1 MPERTAAYSERRTA
15 AAIGRVRTKKG
26 EDIMKSRTAHAE
38 HPRERSRILAA
49 VIAVLALL
57 GTLLCGV
64 LPAAA
69 EGDTLVLTS
78 CPAEEQFGSLKI
90 GDLITF
96 REINSQKKGDYSGYD
111 IQVTAGPAKVEDAFD
126 PIGKMYY
133 RGIRMTGN
141 GAVTAVVTLKGGG
154 VNAQKTL
161 HFTVSGTPDVKVES
175 NFPKELHLKLGEEI
189 GELCGYSARISGL
202 NYGLI
207 ADAQLEV
214 EGDIEFAAVEV
225 TPSFSGVIGDDRV
238 LEDRLG
244 MRLDMYRAARVG
256 TGYVYARNGGKT
268 VGDPLCKVI
277 VDAPTIKVNAPAV
290 AKEGDTL
297 RLETALEGTAL
308 KDLKTVDFDNKANY
322 QNGVYKSD
330 CPVVFKP
337 SVTVVDGADCVK
349 QSAQDYSSTLCS
361 AETLTF
367 VKSGFVTLKVS
378 YTRYQTWRD
387 LYNAT
392 DGGKYAIE
400 KAVTIQINDK
410 NGVAPT
416 TTAKPAETTNGKATV
431 KPTGAQTTAV
441 TVAAAAP
448 NEAHPSVPDATATAA
463 APAESDTPVLP
474 QSTAEPSYDVL
485 VREPKW
491 PMVLGITAA
500 AVVVIAGGAAAW
512 WLLRRRA
519 GKGR

>member
-1 MPERTAAYSERRTA
+1 
-15 AAIGRVRTKKG
+15 
-26 EDIMKSRTAHAE
+26 MKRKTICISYR
-38 HPRERSRILAA
+38 PIRGRILAA
-49 VIAVLALL
+49 IIAVLALL

-133 RGIRMTGN
+133 RGICMTGS

-189 GELCGYSARISGL
+189 GELCGHSARITGL

-207 ADAQLEV
+207 ADAQLEID
-214 EGDIEFAAVEV
+214 GIEFAAVEV

-308 KDLKTVDFDNKANY
+308 KELKTADFDNKANY

-349 QSAQDYSSTLCS
+349 QSAQDYSSTLRS

-387 LYNAT
+387 LYNAQN
-392 DGGKYAIE
+392 GGKYAIE
-400 KAVTIQINDK
+400 KTVTIQVNDK

-416 TTAKPAETTNGKATV
+416 TTAKPAGTTNGKATV
-431 KPTGAQTTAV
+431 KPTGAQTTAG

-448 NEAHPSVPDATATAA
+448 NEAHPSAPDATAAAA

-474 QSTAEPSYDVL
+474 QSTANLSGCNYVL
-485 VREPKW
+485 TPKW

-500 AVVVIAGGAAAW
+500 AAVVIGGGAAAW

-519 GKGR
+519 GKGQ

>member
-1 MPERTAAYSERRTA
+1 MERKTISISCRPIRSRSF
-15 AAIGRVRTKKG
+15 AAI
-26 EDIMKSRTAHAE
+26 
-38 HPRERSRILAA
+38 
-49 VIAVLALL
+49 IAVLALL

-78 CPAEEQFGSLKI
+78 YPAEGQYGSLKI
-90 GDLITF
+90 GDLVTF
-96 REINSQKKGDYSGYD
+96 REIASQKKGDYSGYD
-111 IQVTAGPAKVEDAFD
+111 IQVTAGPAKVEDAFA
-126 PIGKMYY
+126 PGSKTYY

-161 HFTVSGTPDVKVES
+161 RFTVSGMPDVKVES

-189 GELCGYSARISGL
+189 GELCGYSARITGL
-202 NYGLI
+202 NYGPV

-214 EGDIEFAAVEV
+214 DGNIEFAAVEV
-225 TPSFSGVIGDDRV
+225 MPNFSNMIGDDRV
-238 LEDRLG
+238 LDDSLG
-244 MRLDMYRAARVG
+244 MRLDMYRAACAG
-256 TGYVYARNGGKT
+256 GGYVYARNGGKT
-268 VGDPLCKVI
+268 VGDPLCWVI
-277 VDAPTIKVNAPAV
+277 VDAPTIKVNAPFIV
-290 AKEGDTL
+290 KEGDTL

-308 KDLKTVDFDNKANY
+308 KELKTADFDNKANY

-349 QSAQDYSSTLCS
+349 QSAQDYSSTLRS

-367 VKSGFVTLKVS
+367 IKSGFVTLKVS

-387 LYNAT
+387 LYNAH

-400 KAVTIQINDK
+400 TTVTIRVDDK

-416 TTAKPAETTNGKATV
+416 TTAKPAETTNGKTLV
-431 KPTGAQTTAV
+431 KPTGAQTTAG

-448 NEAHPSVPDATATAA
+448 SEAQPSAPDATATAA
-463 APAESDTPVLP
+463 APAESDTAVLP
-474 QSTAEPSYDVL
+474 QSTAELLGGGDDV
-485 VREPKW
+485 RAPKW

-500 AVVVIAGGAAAW
+500 AVVVIGGGAATW
-512 WLLRRRA
+512 WLLRRRT

>member
-1 MPERTAAYSERRTA
+1 MEKSTLCARRPH
-15 AAIGRVRTKKG
+15 R
-26 EDIMKSRTAHAE
+26 
-38 HPRERSRILAA
+38 RSRIFAA
-49 VIAVLALL
+49 IIAVSALL

-69 EGDTLVLTS
+69 AGDTLVLTS
-78 CPAEEQFGSLKI
+78 YPAEERFGSLKI
-90 GDLITF
+90 GDLVTF
-96 REINSQKKGDYSGYD
+96 REIASQKKGDYSGYD
-111 IQVTAGPAKVEDAFD
+111 IRVTSGPAKVEDAFA
-126 PIGKMYY
+126 PYSKTYY

-141 GAVTAVVTLKGGG
+141 GAVTAVVTQKGGS
-154 VNAQKTL
+154 AQKTL
-161 HFTVSGTPDVKVES
+161 RFTVSGMPDVKVES

-189 GELCGYSARISGL
+189 GELCGYSARITGL
-202 NYGLI
+202 NYGLV

-214 EGDIEFAAVEV
+214 DGIEFAAVEV
-225 TPSFSGVIGDDRV
+225 MPNYSDVIGDDRV
-238 LEDRLG
+238 LNDFLG
-244 MRLDMYRAARVG
+244 MRLDMYRAASAG
-256 TGYVYARNGGKT
+256 GGFVYARNGGKT
-268 VGDPLCKVI
+268 VGDPLCRVI
-277 VDAPTIKVNAPAV
+277 VDAPTLKVNAPAV

-308 KDLKTVDFDNKANY
+308 KDLKTADFDNKANY

-349 QSAQDYSSTLCS
+349 QSAQDYSSTLRS

-387 LYNAT
+387 LYNAR

-400 KAVTIQINDK
+400 TTVTIRVDDK

-416 TTAKPAETTNGKATV
+416 TTAKPAETTNGKTTV
-431 KPTGAQTTAV
+431 KPTGAQTTAG

-448 NEAHPSVPDATATAA
+448 SEAQPSAPDATATAA
-463 APAESDTPVLP
+463 VPAESDTPVLP

-491 PMVLGITAA
+491 PTVLGITAA
-500 AVVVIAGGAAAW
+500 AVAVIGGGATAW

>member
-1 MPERTAAYSERRTA
+1 
-15 AAIGRVRTKKG
+15 
-26 EDIMKSRTAHAE
+26 MKSRTAHAE

-90 GDLITF
+90 GDLVTF

-111 IQVTAGPAKVEDAFD
+111 IRVTAGPAKVEDAFD

-141 GAVTAVVTLKGGG
+141 GAVTAVVTLKGG

-189 GELCGYSARISGL
+189 GELCGHSARIMGL

-308 KDLKTVDFDNKANY
+308 KDLKTADFDNKANY

-349 QSAQDYSSTLCS
+349 QSAQDYSSTLRS

-367 VKSGFVTLKVS
+367 IKSGFVTLKIS

-387 LYNAT
+387 LYNAHN
-392 DGGKYAIE
+392 GGKYAIE
-400 KAVTIQINDK
+400 TTVTIRVDDK

-416 TTAKPAETTNGKATV
+416 TTAKPAETTNGKDTV

-441 TVAAAAP
+441 TAAAAAP
-448 NEAHPSVPDATATAA
+448 NEAHPSAPDATATAA

-474 QSTAEPSYDVL
+474 QSTATLSGCNYVL
-485 VREPKW
+485 TPKW

-519 GKGR
+519 GKGQ

>member
-1 MPERTAAYSERRTA
+1 MEKSTLCARRPH
-15 AAIGRVRTKKG
+15 R
-26 EDIMKSRTAHAE
+26 
-38 HPRERSRILAA
+38 RSRIFAA
-49 VIAVLALL
+49 IIAVSALL

-69 EGDTLVLTS
+69 AGDTLVLTS
-78 CPAEEQFGSLKI
+78 YPAEERFGSLKI
-90 GDLITF
+90 GDLVTF
-96 REINSQKKGDYSGYD
+96 REIASQKKGDYSGYD
-111 IQVTAGPAKVEDAFD
+111 IRVTSGPAKVEDAFA
-126 PIGKMYY
+126 PYSKTYY

-141 GAVTAVVTLKGGG
+141 GAVTAVVTQKGGS
-154 VNAQKTL
+154 AQKTL
-161 HFTVSGTPDVKVES
+161 RFTVSGMPDVKVES

-189 GELCGYSARISGL
+189 GELCGYSARITGL
-202 NYGLI
+202 NYGLV

-214 EGDIEFAAVEV
+214 DGIEFAAVEV
-225 TPSFSGVIGDDRV
+225 MPNYSDVIGDDRV
-238 LEDRLG
+238 LNDFLG
-244 MRLDMYRAARVG
+244 MRLDMYRAASAG
-256 TGYVYARNGGKT
+256 GGFVYARNGGKT
-268 VGDPLCKVI
+268 VGDPLCRVI
-277 VDAPTIKVNAPAV
+277 VDAPTIKVNAPFIV
-290 AKEGDTL
+290 KEGDTL

-308 KDLKTVDFDNKANY
+308 KELKTADFDNKANY

-349 QSAQDYSSTLCS
+349 QSAQDYSSTLRS

-387 LYNAT
+387 LYNAR

-400 KAVTIQINDK
+400 TTVTIRVDDK

-416 TTAKPAETTNGKATV
+416 TTAKPAETTNGKTTV
-431 KPTGAQTTAV
+431 KPTGAHTPAG

-448 NEAHPSVPDATATAA
+448 SEAQPSAPDATATAA
-463 APAESDTPVLP
+463 VPAESDTPVLP

-491 PMVLGITAA
+491 PTVLGITAA
-500 AVVVIAGGAAAW
+500 AVAVIGGGATAW

>member
-1 MPERTAAYSERRTA
+1 MERKTICESCQT
-15 AAIGRVRTKKG
+15 I
-26 EDIMKSRTAHAE
+26 
-38 HPRERSRILAA
+38 RSRILAA
-49 VIAVLALL
+49 IIAVSALL

-69 EGDTLVLTS
+69 EGDALVLTS

-244 MRLDMYRAARVG
+244 MRLDMYRAACAG
-256 TGYVYARNGGKT
+256 GGYVYARNGGKS
-268 VGDPLCKVI
+268 VGDPLCRVI
-277 VDAPTIKVNAPAV
+277 VDAPTLKVNVPATV
-290 AKEGDTL
+290 KEGDTL

-308 KDLKTVDFDNKANY
+308 KELKTADFDNKANY

-349 QSAQDYSSTLCS
+349 RSAQDYSSTLHS

-367 VKSGFVTLKVS
+367 IKSGFVTLKIS
-378 YTRYQTWRD
+378 YTRYQTWCD
-387 LYNAT
+387 LYNAQN
-392 DGGKYAIE
+392 GGKYAIE
-400 KAVTIQINDK
+400 KTVTIQVNDK

-416 TTAKPAETTNGKATV
+416 TTAKPAETTNGKTLV
-431 KPTGAQTTAV
+431 NPTGAQTRAG

-448 NEAHPSVPDATATAA
+448 SEAQPSAPDTTATAA

-474 QSTAEPSYDVL
+474 QSTAELLGDGDDVL
-485 VREPKW
+485 APKW

-500 AVVVIAGGAAAW
+500 AVVVIGGGAATW
-512 WLLRRRA
+512 WLLRRRT

>member
-1 MPERTAAYSERRTA
+1 
-15 AAIGRVRTKKG
+15 
-26 EDIMKSRTAHAE
+26 MKSRTAHAE
-38 HPRERSRILAA
+38 HSRERSRILAA
-49 VIAVLALL
+49 VIAVSALL

-78 CPAEEQFGSLKI
+78 YPAEEKFGSLKI
-90 GDLITF
+90 GDLVTF
-96 REINSQKKGDYSGYD
+96 REINSQKKGDNNGYD

-141 GAVTAVVTLKGGG
+141 GAVTAVVTLKGG

-161 HFTVSGTPDVKVES
+161 HFTVSGTPDVKAES

-308 KDLKTVDFDNKANY
+308 KELKTADFDNKANY

-349 QSAQDYSSTLCS
+349 QSAQDYSSTLRS

-387 LYNAT
+387 LYNAQN
-392 DGGKYAIE
+392 GGKYAIE
-400 KAVTIQINDK
+400 KTVTIQVNDK

-441 TVAAAAP
+441 TAAAAAP
-448 NEAHPSVPDATATAA
+448 NEAHPSAPDATATAA

-474 QSTAEPSYDVL
+474 QSTANLSGCNYVL
-485 VREPKW
+485 TPKW

-519 GKGR
+519 GKGQ

>member
-1 MPERTAAYSERRTA
+1 
-15 AAIGRVRTKKG
+15 
-26 EDIMKSRTAHAE
+26 MKSRTAHAE

-90 GDLITF
+90 GDLVTF

-111 IQVTAGPAKVEDAFD
+111 IRVTAGPAKVEDAFD

-141 GAVTAVVTLKGGG
+141 GAVTAVVALKGGG

-189 GELCGYSARISGL
+189 GELCGYSARIMGL
-202 NYGLI
+202 NYGLV
-207 ADAQLEV
+207 ADAQLEID
-214 EGDIEFAAVEV
+214 GIEFAAVEV

-308 KDLKTVDFDNKANY
+308 KELKTADFDNKANY

-349 QSAQDYSSTLCS
+349 QSAQDYSSTLRS

-387 LYNAT
+387 LYNAH

-400 KAVTIQINDK
+400 TTVTIRVDDK

-416 TTAKPAETTNGKATV
+416 TTAKPAGTTNGKTTL
-431 KPTGAQTTAV
+431 KPTGAQTTAG

-448 NEAHPSVPDATATAA
+448 NEAHPSAPDATATAA

-491 PMVLGITAA
+491 PMVLGITAV
-500 AVVVIAGGAAAW
+500 AVVVIGGGAAAW

-519 GKGR
+519 GKGQ

>member
-1 MPERTAAYSERRTA
+1 MEKSTVCARRPH
-15 AAIGRVRTKKG
+15 R
-26 EDIMKSRTAHAE
+26 
-38 HPRERSRILAA
+38 RSRIFAA
-49 VIAVLALL
+49 IIAVSALF

-69 EGDTLVLTS
+69 AGDTLVLTS
-78 CPAEEQFGSLKI
+78 YPAEERFGSLKI
-90 GDLITF
+90 GDLVTF
-96 REINSQKKGDYSGYD
+96 REIASQKKGDYSGYD
-111 IQVTAGPAKVEDAFD
+111 IRVTSGPAKVEDAFA
-126 PIGKMYY
+126 PYSKMYY
-133 RGIRMTGN
+133 RGIRVTGN
-141 GAVTAVVTLKGGG
+141 GAVTAVVTQKGGS
-154 VNAQKTL
+154 AQKTL
-161 HFTVSGTPDVKVES
+161 RFTVSGMPDVKVES

-189 GELCGYSARISGL
+189 GELCGYSARITGL
-202 NYGLI
+202 NYGLV

-214 EGDIEFAAVEV
+214 DGIEFAAVEV
-225 TPSFSGVIGDDRV
+225 MPNYSDVIGDDRV
-238 LEDRLG
+238 LNDFLG
-244 MRLDMYRAARVG
+244 MRLDMYRAASAG
-256 TGYVYARNGGKT
+256 GGFVYARNGGKT
-268 VGDPLCKVI
+268 VGDPLCRVI
-277 VDAPTIKVNAPAV
+277 VDAPTIKVNAPFIV
-290 AKEGDTL
+290 KEGDTL

-308 KDLKTVDFDNKANY
+308 KELKTADFDNKANY

-349 QSAQDYSSTLCS
+349 QSAQDYSSTLRS

-392 DGGKYAIE
+392 NGGKYAIE
-400 KAVTIQINDK
+400 TTVTIRVDDK

-416 TTAKPAETTNGKATV
+416 TTAKPAETTNGKTTV
-431 KPTGAQTTAV
+431 KPTGAQTTAG

-448 NEAHPSVPDATATAA
+448 SEAQPSAPDATATAA
-463 APAESDTPVLP
+463 VPAESDTPVLP

-485 VREPKW
+485 VREPIW
-491 PMVLGITAA
+491 PTVLGITAA
-500 AVVVIAGGAAAW
+500 AVVVIGGGAAAW

>member
-1 MPERTAAYSERRTA
+1 MEKSTLCARRPH
-15 AAIGRVRTKKG
+15 R
-26 EDIMKSRTAHAE
+26 
-38 HPRERSRILAA
+38 RSRIFAA
-49 VIAVLALL
+49 IIAVSALL

-69 EGDTLVLTS
+69 AGDTLVLTS
-78 CPAEEQFGSLKI
+78 YPAEERFGSLKI
-90 GDLITF
+90 GDLVTF
-96 REINSQKKGDYSGYD
+96 REIASQKKGDYSGYD
-111 IQVTAGPAKVEDAFD
+111 IRVTSGPAKVEDAFA
-126 PIGKMYY
+126 PYSKTYY

-141 GAVTAVVTLKGGG
+141 GAVTAVVTQKGGS
-154 VNAQKTL
+154 AQKTL
-161 HFTVSGTPDVKVES
+161 RFTVSGMPDVKVES

-189 GELCGYSARISGL
+189 GELCGYSARITGL
-202 NYGLI
+202 NYGLV

-214 EGDIEFAAVEV
+214 DGIEFAAVEV
-225 TPSFSGVIGDDRV
+225 MPNYSDVIGDDRV
-238 LEDRLG
+238 LNDFLG
-244 MRLDMYRAARVG
+244 MRLDMYRAASAG
-256 TGYVYARNGGKT
+256 GGFVYARNGGKT
-268 VGDPLCKVI
+268 VGDPLCRVI
-277 VDAPTIKVNAPAV
+277 VDAPTIKVNAPFIV
-290 AKEGDTL
+290 KEGDTL

-308 KDLKTVDFDNKANY
+308 KELKTADFDNKANY

-349 QSAQDYSSTLCS
+349 QSAQDYSSTLRS

-387 LYNAT
+387 LYNAR

-400 KAVTIQINDK
+400 TTVTIRVDDK

-416 TTAKPAETTNGKATV
+416 TTAKPAETTNGKTTV
-431 KPTGAQTTAV
+431 KPTGAQTTAG

-448 NEAHPSVPDATATAA
+448 SEAQPSAPDATATAA
-463 APAESDTPVLP
+463 VPAESDTPVLP

-491 PMVLGITAA
+491 PTVLGITAA
-500 AVVVIAGGAAAW
+500 AVAVIGGGATAW

>member
-49 VIAVLALL
+49 VIAVLTLL

-141 GAVTAVVTLKGGG
+141 GAVTAVVTQKGGS
-154 VNAQKTL
+154 AQKTL
-161 HFTVSGTPDVKVES
+161 HFTVSGMPDVKAES

-189 GELCGYSARISGL
+189 GELCGHSARITGL

-308 KDLKTVDFDNKANY
+308 KELKTADFDNKANY

-349 QSAQDYSSTLCS
+349 QSAQDYSSTLRS

-367 VKSGFVTLKVS
+367 VKSGFVTLKIS

-387 LYNAT
+387 LYNAHN
-392 DGGKYAIE
+392 GGKYAIE

-441 TVAAAAP
+441 TAAAAAP
-448 NEAHPSVPDATATAA
+448 NEAHPSAPDATATAA

-474 QSTAEPSYDVL
+474 QSTANLSGCNYVL
-485 VREPKW
+485 TPKW

-500 AVVVIAGGAAAW
+500 VVVLIGGGTAAW

-519 GKGR
+519 GKGQ